1 MKSRKPLVVPALAG
15 IIPCHLKAV
24 QQTAHVDLLH
34 ALGCTS
40 DSAPFIYIETEMGC
54 LQIMRGCVPHFSE
67 RFADVVK
74 RLLFVFEVNRTGTII
89 TF

>member
-15 IIPCHLKAV
+15 IIPCRLKAV

-40 DSAPFIYIETEMGC
+40 DSAPFT
-54 LQIMRGCVPHFSE
+54 LKLKWDAFKLCVDASSVSANALRMSSNGYFLSL
-67 RFADVVK
+67 K
-74 RLLFVFEVNRTGTII
+74 
-89 TF
+89 